1 MKMELYLA
9 LTDFAVTSSTGDGQL
24 FRALK
29 PLVQR
34 KDDEE
39 AEWSSQ
45 KGPQRGTRWRT
56 RQQPPAPQWKYN
68 AGYPWDIET
77 QTY

>member
-1 MKMELYLA
+1 MAKGPSVDPNQEKAARLPLHPGGRQVKMELYLA
-9 LTDFAVTSSTGDGQL
+9 LTDLAVTSSTGDGQL

-34 KDDEE
+34 KGDEE

-45 KGPQRGTRWRT
+45 KGPKRH
-56 RQQPPAPQWKYN
+56 
-68 AGYPWDIET
+68 
-77 QTY
+77 